1 MSEPRLTVALSNDFF
16 KAFARLPEKA
26 RGKVATFISKFRANP
41 RGTGLNYERI
51 EGGKDPFIRSL
62 RVDQDIRCIVRAPDE
77 GNTYVLLW
85 IDKHDDAYQW
95 ARRRTCHVNRV
106 SGALQVVDVEAAE
119 MAVGAETAGG
129 DAFAAAASADLASN
143 ASASKNGPA
152 PTPAPQAAEAQAPAR
167 SAPSVFIHCS
177 DDQLMQ
183 LGVPEALLP
192 AVRAVTSE
200 ESLARLI
207 EWVPQ
212 DCVDGLILLADGKP
226 IEAVVEEL
234 ERQRPAEIDPS
245 DVAAALETPESQAQF
260 LVITDDDVLEAMLS
274 APLECWRVFLHP
286 SQRRLVERTW
296 SGPVRVLGGAGTGKT
311 VVAMHR
317 ARWLAQQLIKS
328 GAPGR
333 VLFTT
338 FTRNLAT
345 DIRANLTKICSPEQL
360 QRIEVIPLDGWVMN
374 FLKSQ
379 GLQVRVFNDEARK
392 SCWSLAMDVA
402 DTSLGLAERFYQ
414 EEWQEVVLAQGCRS
428 RDDYLVARRVG
439 RGTRLS
445 REQRSRIWPVF
456 DAVRAEF
463 RQRGLWEPE
472 EAKQIAADLLNQ
484 PERAPLYAAVVVDEA
499 QDLDLA
505 SFSLLRALV
514 GEARAN
520 DLFIVGDP
528 HQRIYGKPVVLS
540 RCGID
545 IRGRSK
551 KLRINYRTTEE
562 TRAWATAVL
571 HGVDFDDLDGGSE
584 SASDYR
590 SLLHGDAP
598 LVQGFEDPADE
609 QRFLVTTLRQLR
621 DEQQSLASTCVTAR
635 TNKAVEKL
643 NGLLKAEGFATRV
656 INADESDDPSDP
668 ALRLATMH
676 RVKGL
681 EFDQVFLPELDA
693 SQMPLQVE
701 LNKRPDQL
709 SKDLFEQQERSLLH
723 VAATRAKKRVVVSF
737 SGKPSPFLCRG

>member
-1 MSEPRLTVALSNDFF
+1 MSELRLTVALSNDFF
-16 KAFARLPEKA
+16 KAYGRLPEKA
-26 RGKVATFISKFRANP
+26 RSKVATFISKFRANP
-41 RGTGLNYERI
+41 RSSGLNYERI

-62 RVDQDIRCIVRAPDE
+62 RVDQDIRCIVRAPD
-77 GNTYVLLW
+77 GGDTYVLLW

-119 MAVGAETAGG
+119 AAVG
-129 DAFAAAASADLASN
+129 DAIAAAVSEALATN
-143 ASASKNGPA
+143 TPATQVVGPA
-152 PTPAPQAAEAQAPAR
+152 PNPPPLAEAAQPPA
-167 SAPSVFIHCS
+167 SPAASLFAHCS
-177 DDQLMQ
+177 DDQLML

-192 AVRAVTSE
+192 AVRAVTTE
-200 ESLARLI
+200 ETLARLI

-212 DCVDGLILLADGKP
+212 DCVDGLILLADGKA
-226 IEAVVEEL
+226 IEAVIEEL
-234 ERQRPAEIDPS
+234 ERQRPVAIDPT
-245 DVAAALETPESQAQF
+245 DVAAALDTPESKAEF
-260 LVITDDDVLEAMLS
+260 LVITDDDELEAMLS
-274 APLECWRVFLHP
+274 APLERWRVFLHP

-296 SGPVRVLGGAGTGKT
+296 SGAVRVLGGAGTGKT

-317 ARWLAQQLIKS
+317 ARWLAKQLIAS

-345 DIRANLTKICSPEQL
+345 DIRANLTKICEPEQL
-360 QRIEVIPLDGWVMN
+360 QRIEVIHLDGWVMN

-379 GLQVRVFNDEARK
+379 GLQVRVFNDEARE
-392 SCWSLAMDVA
+392 SCWSMAMDVA
-402 DTSLGLAERFYQ
+402 DTSLGLANRFYQ
-414 EEWQEVVLAQGCRS
+414 EEWQEVVLARGCRS

-439 RGTRLS
+439 RGTRLN
-445 REQRSRIWPVF
+445 RDQRSRIWPVF

-472 EAKQIAADLLNQ
+472 EAKQIAADLLTQ
-484 PERAPLYAAVVVDEA
+484 PGRAPLYAAVVVDEA

-505 SFSLLRALV
+505 SFALLRALV

-540 RCGID
+540 RSGID

-571 HGVDFDDLDGGSE
+571 HGVDFDDLDGGSDQT
-584 SASDYR
+584 SDYR

-598 LVQGFEDPADE
+598 LVQGFADPADE
-609 QRFLVTTLRQLR
+609 QRFLVTTLSQLR

-643 NGLLKAEGFATRV
+643 EGWLKAEGFATRV

-681 EFDQVFLPELDA
+681 EFDQVFLPGLDA
-693 SQMPLQVE
+693 SQMPLQFE
-701 LNKRPDQL
+701 LNNRPDQL

-737 SGKPSPFLCRG
+737 SGKASLFLRPA

>member
-1 MSEPRLTVALSNDFF
+1 MSDSRLTVALSNDFF
-16 KAFARLPEKA
+16 KAFGQLPEKA
-26 RGKVATFISKFRANP
+26 RGKVATFISKFRDNP
-41 RGTGLNYERI
+41 RSPGLNYERI
-51 EGGKDPFIRSL
+51 EGGKDPFIRSI

-119 MAVGAETAGG
+119 LAVG
-129 DAFAAAASADLASN
+129 DAIAAAVSEALANQNPASTTVE
-143 ASASKNGPA
+143 
-152 PTPAPQAAEAQAPAR
+152 TPAIAVQPSDSGESLFAR
-167 SAPSVFIHCS
+167 CS
-177 DDQLMQ
+177 DDQLML

-192 AVRAVTSE
+192 AVRAVRSE
-200 ESLARLI
+200 EALSRLI

-226 IEAVVEEL
+226 IDAVLEEL
-234 ERQRPAEIDPS
+234 ERDRPGAIDPT
-245 DVAAALETPESQAQF
+245 DVAAALETPESKAEF
-260 LVITDDDVLEAMLS
+260 MVITDDDVLEAMLS
-274 APLECWRVFLHP
+274 APLERWRVFLHP
-286 SQRRLVERTW
+286 SQRRLVERGW
-296 SGPVRVLGGAGTGKT
+296 SGAVRVLGGAGTGKT

-317 ARWLAQQLIKS
+317 ARWLAKELIKTS
-328 GAPGR
+328 VAGR
-333 VLFTT
+333 ILFTT

-345 DIRANLTKICSPEQL
+345 DIRANLTKICSPEEL
-360 QRIEVIPLDGWVMN
+360 QRIEVLHLDGWVMTY
-374 FLKSQ
+374 LKGQ
-379 GLQVRVFNDEARK
+379 GLPVRVFNDEARD

-402 DTSLGLAERFYQ
+402 ETSLGFDERFYR
-414 EEWQEVVLAQGCRS
+414 EEWKEVVLAQGCRS

-445 REQRSRIWPVF
+445 RQQRMQLWPVF

-472 EAKQIAADLLNQ
+472 EAKQIAADLLNR
-484 PERAPLYAAVVVDEA
+484 PDSTPPYTAVVVDEA
-499 QDLDLA
+499 QDFDLA
-505 SFSLLRALV
+505 SFSLIRALA
-514 GEARAN
+514 GEAKAN

-528 HQRIYGKPVVLS
+528 HQRIYGRPVVLS

-545 IRGRSK
+545 IRGRGR

-571 HGVDFDDLDGGSE
+571 TGLEFDDLDGGSDP
-584 SASDYR
+584 SSDYR

-598 LVQGFEDPADE
+598 LVRGFDDPAEE
-609 QRFLVTTLRQLR
+609 QRFLVDTLRQLR
-621 DEQQSLASTCVTAR
+621 NEQQTLSSTCISAR
-635 TNKAVEKL
+635 TNRAIEKL
-643 NGLLKAEGFATRV
+643 NGMLQAEGFTTRV

-681 EFDQVFLPELDA
+681 EFDQVFMPGLTAEQVPLRRILDGC
-693 SQMPLQVE
+693 
-701 LNKRPDQL
+701 PDEL
-709 SKDLFEQQERSLLH
+709 SKEMFEQQERSLLH

-737 SGKPSPFLCRG
+737 SGKPSPFLLQSVMA

>member
-16 KAFARLPEKA
+16 KAFGRLPEKA
-26 RGKVATFISKFRANP
+26 QGKVATFISKFRDNP
-41 RGTGLNYERI
+41 RSPGLNYERI

-62 RVDQDIRCIVRAPDE
+62 RVDQDIRCIVRAPDT
-77 GNTYVLLW
+77 GDTCVLLW

-119 MAVGAETAGG
+119 MAVG
-129 DAFAAAASADLASN
+129 DAIAAAVSEALAN
-143 ASASKNGPA
+143 QAPVVQPA
-152 PTPAPQAAEAQAPAR
+152 PSQAKVGSLFE
-167 SAPSVFIHCS
+167 HCS
-177 DDQLMQ
+177 DDQLML

-192 AVRAVTSE
+192 AVRAVSSE
-200 ESLARLI
+200 EALSRLI

-226 IEAVVEEL
+226 IEAVIEEL
-234 ERQRPAEIDPS
+234 ERQRPSAIDPT
-245 DVAAALETPESQAQF
+245 DVAAALETPESKAEF

-274 APLECWRVFLHP
+274 APLERWRVFLHP
-286 SQRRLVERTW
+286 SQRRLVERQW
-296 SGPVRVLGGAGTGKT
+296 SGAVRVLGGAGTCKT

-317 ARWLAQQLIKS
+317 ARWLANELIKTS
-328 GAPGR
+328 APGR

-345 DIRANLTKICSPEQL
+345 DIRANLTKICSPEEL
-360 QRIEVIPLDGWVMN
+360 QRIEVIHLDGWVMT
-374 FLKSQ
+374 FLKGQ
-379 GLQVRVFNDEARK
+379 GLQVRVFNEEARD
-392 SCWSLAMDVA
+392 SCWSLAMD
-402 DTSLGLAERFYQ
+402 LASVPDLNERFYR
-414 EEWQEVVLAQGCRS
+414 EEWKEVVLAQGCRS
-428 RDDYLVARRVG
+428 RDDYLMARRVG

-445 REQRSRIWPVF
+445 RPQRAQIWPVF

-472 EAKQIAADLLNQ
+472 EAKQIAADLIHKADR
-484 PERAPLYAAVVVDEA
+484 PPLYAAVVVDEA
-499 QDLDLA
+499 QDLDVA

-514 GEARAN
+514 GEPRAN

-528 HQRIYGKPVVLS
+528 HQRIYGKPLVLS

-545 IRGRSK
+545 IRGRAR

-571 HGVDFDDLDGGSE
+571 YDLDFDDLDGGSDP
-584 SASDYR
+584 ASDYR
-590 SLLHGDAP
+590 SLLHGDQP
-598 LVQGFEDPADE
+598 LVQGFDDPGEE
-609 QRFLVTTLRQLR
+609 QRFLVSTLRQLR
-621 DEQQSLASTCVTAR
+621 EEQKSLASTCVAAR

-643 NGLLKAEGFATRV
+643 EALFKGEGFATRV
-656 INADESDDPSDP
+656 IKAEESDDPSDP

-681 EFDQVFLPELDA
+681 EFDQIFLPTLDS

-701 LNKRPDQL
+701 LNKRPDAL
-709 SKDLFEQQERSLLH
+709 SRELFEQQERSLLH
-723 VAATRAKKRVVVSF
+723 VAATRAKKRVVVSY
-737 SGKPSPFLCRG
+737 SGKASPFIGRE

>member
-16 KAFARLPEKA
+16 KAFGRLPEKA
-26 RGKVATFISKFRANP
+26 QGKVATFISRFRDNP
-41 RGTGLNYERI
+41 RSPGLNYERI
-51 EGGKDPFIRSL
+51 EGGKDPFIRSV
-62 RVDQDIRCIVRAPDE
+62 RVDQDIRCIVRAPDT
-77 GNTYVLLW
+77 GDTYVLLW

-119 MAVGAETAGG
+119 MAVTAETAVG
-129 DAFAAAASADLASN
+129 DAIAAAVSEALAN
-143 ASASKNGPA
+143 
-152 PTPAPQAAEAQAPAR
+152 QAPVVQPVQAQVG
-167 SAPSVFIHCS
+167 SLFAHCS
-177 DDQLMQ
+177 DDQLML

-192 AVRAVTSE
+192 AVRAVSSDE
-200 ESLARLI
+200 ALGRLI

-226 IEAVVEEL
+226 IEAVIEEL
-234 ERQRPAEIDPS
+234 ERQRPAAIDPT
-245 DVAAALETPESQAQF
+245 DVAAALETPESKAEF

-274 APLECWRVFLHP
+274 APLERWRVFLHP
-286 SQRRLVERTW
+286 SQRRLVERQW
-296 SGPVRVLGGAGTGKT
+296 SGAVRVLGGAGTGKT

-317 ARWLAQQLIKS
+317 ARWLANELIKT

-345 DIRANLTKICSPEQL
+345 DIRANLTKICSPEEL
-360 QRIEVIPLDGWVMN
+360 QRIEVIHLDGWVMT
-374 FLKSQ
+374 FLKGQ
-379 GLQVRVFNDEARK
+379 GLQVRVFNEEARD

-402 DTSLGLAERFYQ
+402 ETSLGLDERFYR
-414 EEWQEVVLAQGCRS
+414 EEWKDVVLAQGCRS
-428 RDDYLVARRVG
+428 RDEYLMARRVG

-445 REQRSRIWPVF
+445 RPQRAQIWPVF

-472 EAKQIAADLLNQ
+472 EAKQIASDLIHKANQ
-484 PERAPLYAAVVVDEA
+484 PPLYAAVVVDEA
-499 QDLDLA
+499 QDLDVA

-514 GEARAN
+514 GEPRAN

-528 HQRIYGKPVVLS
+528 HQRIYGKPLVLS

-545 IRGRSK
+545 IRGRAR

-571 HGVDFDDLDGGSE
+571 HGLDFDDLDGGTDP
-584 SASDYR
+584 ASDTR
-590 SLLHGDAP
+590 SLLHGDQP

-609 QRFLVTTLRQLR
+609 QTFLVSTLRQLR
-621 DEQQSLASTCVTAR
+621 EEQQSLASTCVAAR

-643 NGLLKAEGFATRV
+643 EALLKGEGFATRV
-656 INADESDDPSDP
+656 IKAEESDDPSDP

-681 EFDQVFLPELDA
+681 EFDQVFLPTLDA

-701 LNKRPDQL
+701 LKKRPDAL
-709 SKDLFEQQERSLLH
+709 SRELFEQQERSLLH
-723 VAATRAKKRVVVSF
+723 VAATRAKKRVVVSY
-737 SGKPSPFLCRG
+737 SGKASPFICQS

>member
-16 KAFARLPEKA
+16 KAFGRLPEKA
-26 RGKVATFISKFRANP
+26 QGKVATFISKFRANP
-41 RGTGLNYERI
+41 RSPGLNYERI
-51 EGGKDPFIRSL
+51 EGGKDPFIRSV
-62 RVDQDIRCIVRAPDE
+62 RVDQDIRCIVRAPATGD
-77 GNTYVLLW
+77 TYVLLW

-119 MAVGAETAGG
+119 LAISAEPAVG
-129 DAFAAAASADLASN
+129 DAIAAAVSEALANQAPVVQPAPLPSVAGPSASA
-143 ASASKNGPA
+143 
-152 PTPAPQAAEAQAPAR
+152 TEQAKVGSLFA
-167 SAPSVFIHCS
+167 HCS
-177 DDQLMQ
+177 DDQLML

-192 AVRAVTSE
+192 AVRAVSSE
-200 ESLARLI
+200 EALSRLI

-226 IEAVVEEL
+226 IEAVIEEL
-234 ERQRPAEIDPS
+234 ERQRPTAIDPT
-245 DVAAALETPESQAQF
+245 DVAAALETPESKAEF

-274 APLECWRVFLHP
+274 APLERWRVFLHP
-286 SQRRLVERTW
+286 SQRRLVERQW
-296 SGPVRVLGGAGTGKT
+296 SGAVRVLGGAGTGKT

-317 ARWLAQQLIKS
+317 ARWLANELIQS
-328 GAPGR
+328 NAPGR

-345 DIRANLTKICSPEQL
+345 DIRANLTKICSPEEL
-360 QRIEVIPLDGWVMN
+360 QRIEVIHLDGWVMN
-374 FLKSQ
+374 FLKGQ
-379 GLQVRVFNDEARK
+379 GLQVRVFNEEARD
-392 SCWSLAMDVA
+392 SCWSLAMDLA
-402 DTSLGLAERFYQ
+402 DTSLGLDERFYR
-414 EEWQEVVLAQGCRS
+414 EEWKDVVLAQSCRS
-428 RDDYLVARRVG
+428 RDEYLMARRVG

-445 REQRSRIWPVF
+445 RPQRAQIWPVF

-472 EAKQIAADLLNQ
+472 EAKQIAADLIHKGDRPL
-484 PERAPLYAAVVVDEA
+484 LYAAVVVDEA
-499 QDLDLA
+499 QDLDVA

-514 GEARAN
+514 GEPRAN

-545 IRGRSK
+545 IRGRSR

-571 HGVDFDDLDGGSE
+571 HGLDFDDLDGGSDP
-584 SASDYR
+584 ASDTR
-590 SLLHGDAP
+590 SLLHGDQP
-598 LVQGFEDPADE
+598 LVQGFEDPGEE
-609 QRFLVTTLRQLR
+609 QRFLVSTLRQLR
-621 DEQQSLASTCVTAR
+621 EEQQSLASTCVAAR
-635 TNKAVEKL
+635 TNKALEKL
-643 NGLLKAEGFATRV
+643 EALLKGEGFATRV
-656 INADESDDPSDP
+656 IKAEESDDPSDP

-681 EFDQVFLPELDA
+681 EFDQVLLPGLDA
-693 SQMPLQVE
+693 SQMPLLVE
-701 LNKRPDQL
+701 LNKRPDAL
-709 SKDLFEQQERSLLH
+709 SRELFEQQERSLLH
-723 VAATRAKKRVVVSF
+723 VAATRAKKRVVVSY
-737 SGKPSPFLCRG
+737 SGKASPFIGQS

>member
-16 KAFARLPEKA
+16 KAFGQLPEKA
-26 RGKVATFISKFRANP
+26 RGKVATFISKFRSNP
-41 RGTGLNYERI
+41 RSPGLNYEGI
-51 EGGKDPFIRSL
+51 EGGKDPFIRSI

-77 GNTYVLLW
+77 GDTYVLLW

-119 MAVGAETAGG
+119 LAVG
-129 DAFAAAASADLASN
+129 DAIAAAVNEALAN
-143 ASASKNGPA
+143 QNPA
-152 PTPAPQAAEAQAPAR
+152 ALPPAEARPAAT
-167 SAPSVFIHCS
+167 SAQPATPSLFAHCT
-177 DDQLMQ
+177 DDQLML

-200 ESLARLI
+200 ETLSRLI

-212 DCVDGLILLADGKP
+212 DCVDGLILLGAGKP
-226 IEAVVEEL
+226 IEAVIEEL
-234 ERQRPAEIDPS
+234 ERQRPAAIDPS
-245 DVAAALETPESQAQF
+245 DVAAALDTPESKAEF
-260 LVITDDDVLEAMLS
+260 LVITDDDDVLEAMLS
-274 APLECWRVFLHP
+274 APLERWRVFLHP
-286 SQRRLVERTW
+286 SQRRLVERQW
-296 SGPVRVLGGAGTGKT
+296 SGAVRVLGGAGTGKT

-317 ARWLAQQLIKS
+317 ARWLANQLIKTS
-328 GAPGR
+328 SQGR

-345 DIRANLTKICSPEQL
+345 DIRANLTKICNPEEL
-360 QRIEVIPLDGWVMN
+360 QRIEVIHLDGWVMK
-374 FLKSQ
+374 FLKGQ
-379 GLQVRVFNDEARK
+379 GLQVRVFNDEARD

-402 DTSLGLAERFYQ
+402 DTTLGLDKRFYQ
-414 EEWQEVVLAQGCRS
+414 EEWKDVVLAQGCRS
-428 RDDYLVARRVG
+428 RDEYLMARRVG
-439 RGTRLS
+439 RGTRLN
-445 REQRSRIWPVF
+445 RPQRAQIWPVF

-472 EAKQIAADLLNQ
+472 EAKQIAADLIHKAAG
-484 PERAPLYAAVVVDEA
+484 PPLYAAVVVDEA
-499 QDLDLA
+499 QDLDVA
-505 SFSLLRALV
+505 SFLLLRALV
-514 GEARAN
+514 GQTRAN

-545 IRGRSK
+545 IRGRAR

-571 HGVDFDDLDGGSE
+571 HGLDFDDLDGGNDP
-584 SASDYR
+584 ASDYR
-590 SLLHGDAP
+590 SLLHGDLP
-598 LVQGFEDPADE
+598 LVQGFEDPGEE
-609 QRFLVTTLRQLR
+609 QRFLVSTLRQLR
-621 DEQQSLASTCVTAR
+621 DEQQSLASTCVAAR
-635 TNKAVEKL
+635 TNKAVENL
-643 NGLLKAEGFATRV
+643 ETLLKREGFDTRV
-656 INADESDDPSDP
+656 INAEESDDPSDP

-681 EFDQVFLPELDA
+681 EFDQVFLPGLDA

-701 LNKRPDQL
+701 LNKRPDAL
-709 SKDLFEQQERSLLH
+709 SRDLFEQQERSLLH
-723 VAATRAKKRVVVSF
+723 VAATRAKKRVVVSY
-737 SGKPSPFLCRG
+737 SGKASPFIGGN

>member
-16 KAFARLPEKA
+16 KAFGRLPEKS

-41 RGTGLNYERI
+41 RSSGLNYERI
-51 EGGKDPFIRSL
+51 EGGKDPFIRSI

-77 GNTYVLLW
+77 GDTYVLLW

-119 MAVGAETAGG
+119 LAVG
-129 DAFAAAASADLASN
+129 DAIAAAVSEALASN
-143 ASASKNGPA
+143 TPAIQPA
-152 PTPAPQAAEAQAPAR
+152 PEPAPAAQTQPA
-167 SAPSVFIHCS
+167 SLFAGCS
-177 DDQLMQ
+177 DDQLMV

-200 ESLARLI
+200 EALSRLI

-226 IEAVVEEL
+226 IEVVIEEL
-234 ERQRPAEIDPS
+234 ERQRPAAIDPT
-245 DVAAALETPESQAQF
+245 DVAAALETPESKAEF

-274 APLECWRVFLHP
+274 APLERWRVFLHP
-286 SQRRLVERTW
+286 SQRRLVERNW
-296 SGPVRVLGGAGTGKT
+296 SGAVRVLGGAGTGKT

-317 ARWLAQQLIKS
+317 ARWLANELIKTS
-328 GAPGR
+328 SPGR

-345 DIRANLTKICSPEQL
+345 DIRASLTKICSPEEL
-360 QRIEVIPLDGWVMN
+360 QRIEVIHLDGWVMN

-379 GLQVRVFNDEARK
+379 GLQVRVFNDEARE

-402 DTSLGLAERFYQ
+402 DTSLGLDERFYR
-414 EEWQEVVLAQGCRS
+414 EEWKDVVLAQGCRS
-428 RDDYLVARRVG
+428 RDEYLMARRVG

-445 REQRSRIWPVF
+445 RPQRAQIWPVF

-472 EAKQIAADLLNQ
+472 EAKQIAADLIQ
-484 PERAPLYAAVVVDEA
+484 KADGPPLYAAVVVDEA
-499 QDLDLA
+499 QDLDVA

-514 GEARAN
+514 GKPRAN

-545 IRGRSK
+545 IRGRAR

-571 HGVDFDDLDGGSE
+571 HGLDFDDLDGGSDP
-584 SASDYR
+584 ASDYR
-590 SLLHGDAP
+590 SLLHGDHP
-598 LVQGFEDPADE
+598 LVQGFEDPAEE
-609 QRFLVTTLRQLR
+609 QRFLVSTLRQLR
-621 DEQQSLASTCVTAR
+621 DEQQSLASTCVAAR

-643 NGLLKAEGFATRV
+643 EALLKGEGFATRV
-656 INADESDDPSDP
+656 INAEESDDPSDP

-681 EFDQVFLPELDA
+681 EFDQVFLPGLDA

-701 LNKRPDQL
+701 VNKRPDAL
-709 SKDLFEQQERSLLH
+709 SRDLFEQQERSLLH
-723 VAATRAKKRVVVSF
+723 VAATRAKKRVVVSY
-737 SGKPSPFLCRG
+737 SGKASPFIGRS

>member
-62 RVDQDIRCIVRAPDE
+62 RVDQDIRCIVRAPDG

-129 DAFAAAASADLASN
+129 DAFAAAVSADLASN
-143 ASASKNGPA
+143 APASKNGPA

-226 IEAVVEEL
+226 IEAVIEEL

-317 ARWLAQQLIKS
+317 ARWLAQQLIQS
-328 GAPGR
+328 EAPGR

-609 QRFLVTTLRQLR
+609 QRFLVTTMRQLR

>member
-16 KAFARLPEKA
+16 KAFGQLPEKA
-26 RGKVATFISKFRANP
+26 RGKVATFLSKFRDNP
-41 RGTGLNYERI
+41 RSPGLNYERI
-51 EGGKDPFIRSL
+51 EGGKDPFIRSI
-62 RVDQDIRCIVRAPDE
+62 RVDQDIRCIVRAPEAGD
-77 GNTYVLLW
+77 TYVLLW

-119 MAVGAETAGG
+119 MAVG
-129 DAFAAAASADLASN
+129 DAIAAAVTEALAN
-143 ASASKNGPA
+143 
-152 PTPAPQAAEAQAPAR
+152 QAPAEQ
-167 SAPSVFIHCS
+167 ASVQAGSLFAHCS
-177 DDQLMQ
+177 DDQLML

-192 AVRAVTSE
+192 AVRAVSSE
-200 ESLARLI
+200 DTLSRLI

-212 DCVDGLILLADGKP
+212 DCVDGLILLADGRP
-226 IEAVVEEL
+226 IEAVIDEL
-234 ERQRPAEIDPS
+234 ERQRPTAIDPT
-245 DVAAALETPESQAQF
+245 DVAAALETPESKAEF

-274 APLECWRVFLHP
+274 APLERWRVFLHP
-286 SQRRLVERTW
+286 SQRRLVERQW
-296 SGPVRVLGGAGTGKT
+296 SGAVRVLGGAGTGKT

-317 ARWLAQQLIKS
+317 ARWLAHQLLAS
-328 GAPGR
+328 GAAGR

-345 DIRANLTKICSPEQL
+345 DIRANLTKICSPEEL
-360 QRIEVIPLDGWVMN
+360 QRLEVIHLDGWVMT
-374 FLKSQ
+374 FLKGQ
-379 GLQVRVFNDEARK
+379 GLQVRVFNDEARD

-402 DTSLGLAERFYQ
+402 ETSLGLDERFYR
-414 EEWQEVVLAQGCRS
+414 EEWKDVVLAQGCRS
-428 RDDYLVARRVG
+428 RDDYLMARRVG
-439 RGTRLS
+439 RGTRLN
-445 REQRSRIWPVF
+445 RQQRGQIWPVF

-472 EAKQIAADLLNQ
+472 EAKQIAADLLN
-484 PERAPLYAAVVVDEA
+484 RAGPPPPYAAVVVDEA

-514 GEARAN
+514 GEPRAN

-545 IRGRSK
+545 VRGRAR

-571 HGVDFDDLDGGSE
+571 HGLDFDDLDGGSDQ
-584 SASDYR
+584 ANDYR
-590 SLLHGDAP
+590 SLLHGDHP
-598 LVQGFEDPADE
+598 LVRGFDDPAEE
-609 QRFLVTTLRQLR
+609 QAFLVSTLRQLR
-621 DEQQSLASTCVTAR
+621 DAQQSLASTCVTAR
-635 TNKAVEKL
+635 TRKAVEKL
-643 NGLLKAEGFATRV
+643 VALLEAEGFATRV

-681 EFDQVFLPELDA
+681 EFDQIFLPGLTDD
-693 SQMPLQVE
+693 QLPL
-701 LNKRPDQL
+701 RRIIDGCPDQL
-709 SKDLFEQQERSLLH
+709 SKALFEQQERSLLH
-723 VAATRAKKRVVVSF
+723 VAATRAKQRVVVSF
-737 SGKPSPFLCRG
+737 SGKPSSFIATAGKPSV